1 MSSEKREFVRHPSS
15 IPIEVRLLGRANR
28 DVHIR
33 DISMG
38 GLAFP
43 YHWPIAPGAPV
54 AIYVPSLVDH
64 IDLKGRVVHCQG
76 KPPDWIIGVAFENSE
91 DVFRMRIV
99 EQICHIEAYRRQV
112 LELEG
117 RSISSD
123 EAAAEW
129 IPAHA
134 AHFPR
139 CRL

>member
-15 IPIEVRLLGRANR
+15 IPIEVRLLNRTDR

-43 YHWPIAPGAPV
+43 YHWPIASGVPV
-54 AIYVPSLVDH
+54 AICVPSLVGH
-64 IDLKGRVVHCQG
+64 IDLKGRVVRCQI
-76 KPPDWIIGVAFENSE
+76 KPPEWIIGIAFENNE

-99 EQICHIEAYRRQV
+99 EQICHIEAYRQQV

>member
-15 IPIEVRLLGRANR
+15 IPIEVRLLGQADR

-43 YHWPIAPGAPV
+43 YHWPIVPGAPV
-54 AIYVPSLVDH
+54 AICAPGLAVH
-64 IDLKGRVVHCQG
+64 IDLKGRVVRCQG
-76 KPPDWIIGVAFENSE
+76 KSPEWIIGVAFENSE

>member
-15 IPIEVRLLGRANR
+15 IPIEVRLLGRAGR

-43 YHWPIAPGAPV
+43 YHWPIALGAPV
-54 AIYVPSLVDH
+54 AICVPRRADH
-64 IDLKGRVVHCQG
+64 INLQGRVVRCQG
-76 KPPDWIIGVAFENSE
+76 KHPDWVIGVTFEDSE

-99 EQICHIEAYRRQV
+99 EQICHIEAYRQQV

>member
-1 MSSEKREFVRHPSS
+1 
-15 IPIEVRLLGRANR
+15 LLGRAGR

-43 YHWPIAPGAPV
+43 YHWPIASGVPV
-54 AIYVPSLVDH
+54 AICVPNLV
-64 IDLKGRVVHCQG
+64 G
-76 KPPDWIIGVAFENSE
+76 
-91 DVFRMRIV
+91 
-99 EQICHIEAYRRQV
+99 HIEAYRQQV

-129 IPAHA
+129 ISVHA

-139 CRL
+139 CRLWLVNDSPALFADHHQ